1 MLNTASF
8 RKHQNPWTPVK
19 FLILIIVSLGIAGCV
34 SHAKTLREAQDNFNG
49 AASLENQIKID
60 PLATDSIAAT
70 SQALAGYKLTLE
82 TVTKLIDEKE
92 KALKADNLLGSA
104 YTLKALSQ
112 WRLGNY
118 EAAVATVNKVKSA
131 QDITL
136 FPRDK
141 AIIDA
146 LRGLIKNDQAYT
158 MMNAKDPNNSP
169 VHSFAEIKTLL
180 MESVDD
186 LNAGNAAVQEGH
198 NIRLYLSVSKLAA
211 LKNWL
216 DLFGKPGRYSKDDP
230 SSIDKTAEQNEWCI
244 KAKPGWEIFTSEVQ
258 RLGKQEPGASV
269 NEASVKWWGVRLGM
283 PESCQ

>member
-1 MLNTASF
+1 MLKTTIF
-8 RKHQNPWTPVK
+8 RKHQYSWIPFV
-19 FLILIIVSLGIAGCV
+19 FIILTIVTAGIAGCV
-34 SHAKTLREAQDNFNG
+34 SHAKTLREAQDNFNS

-60 PLATDSIAAT
+60 PLASDSIAVT

-92 KALKADNLLGSA
+92 QALKADKLLGSA
-104 YTLKALSQ
+104 YTLKALSE

-118 EAAVATVNKVKSA
+118 QSAVATVNKAKSA

-141 AIIDA
+141 AIIEA

-158 MMNAKDPNNSP
+158 MMITKDQDNKPD
-169 VHSFAEIKTLL
+169 HSYAEIKTLL

-186 LNAGNAAVQEGH
+186 LNAGKEAVQQGH
-198 NIRLYLSVSKLAA
+198 SIRLYLSVSKLAA

-216 DLFGKPGRYSKDDP
+216 DLFNSPNEYSKDKP
-230 SSIDKTAEQNEWCI
+230 SPFSKTNEQEQWCNEAKSAWKTFTAEVE
-244 KAKPGWEIFTSEVQ
+244 
-258 RLGKQEPGASV
+258 RLGEQESKASI
-269 NEASVKWWGVRLGM
+269 KWWGDRLAM
-283 PESCQ
+283 PTACQ

>member
-1 MLNTASF
+1 MLNTANF

-158 MMNAKDPNNSP
+158 MMNAKDQNNSP

-198 NIRLYLSVSKLAA
+198 NIHLYLSVSKMAA

-216 DLFGKPGRYSKDDP
+216 DLFNSPDNYSKDKP
-230 SSIDKTAEQNEWCI
+230 SPFSKTDEQKQWC
-244 KAKPGWEIFTSEVQ
+244 KNAKPAWKIFTGEVK
-258 RLGKQEPGASV
+258 RLGEQQSKASI
-269 NEASVKWWGVRLGM
+269 SWWGVRLGM
-283 PESCQ
+283 PSACE